1 MAFLNFEKHLLFLF
15 VFVTGILQRQTKLLC
30 LAWKYVNNLAN
41 FNGVI
46 AIFMGLSHTNP
57 LDHVIQNDTLTTLKS
72 GI

>member
-1 MAFLNFEKHLLFLF
+1 MLL
-15 VFVTGILQRQTKLLC
+15 ILLTLT
-30 LAWKYVNNLAN
+30 
-41 FNGVI
+41 GVI